1 MVSSHVQNEK
11 YRAILLFFGSFT
23 AVNAS
28 TAVARLGA
36 NLTIFSAAGC
46 NEVGTLILGEL
57 KRENVNSEFVLKS
70 GIWQPSCNQC

>member
-11 YRAILLFFGSFT
+11 YRATLFFFGGFT

-28 TAVARLGA
+28 TAVVRLGA

>member
-1 MVSSHVQNEK
+1 M
-11 YRAILLFFGSFT
+11 LFFGSFT

-46 NEVGTLILGEL
+46 NEVGTLILEEL
-57 KRENVNSEFVLKS
+57 KR
-70 GIWQPSCNQC
+70 

>member
-11 YRAILLFFGSFT
+11 YRAILLFLGGVT
-23 AVNAS
+23 AVNGS

-46 NEVGTLILGEL
+46 NEVGTLILEEL
-57 KRENVNSEFVLKS
+57 KR
-70 GIWQPSCNQC
+70 